1 MKTGFLTLK
10 KAYRDYKK
18 WIKAFEKISLSIF
31 LIACMYQIHYMFVL
45 RNTINCIFS
54 TCSSTPPTDTGYR
67 SQTVYFSN
75 HYTQLPTPT
84 AKKRKHYFLLVS
96 DQNHIVH

>member
-54 TCSSTPPTDTGYR
+54 TCSSTPPTDTPPILGIGRYR
-67 SQTVYFSN
+67 AIIQ
-75 HYTQLPTPT
+75 
-84 AKKRKHYFLLVS
+84 
-96 DQNHIVH
+96 